1 MNVQQLNKL
10 PQERITTQGRPII
23 TLYCPIVVS

>member
-23 TLYCPIVVS
+23 TLPIVVS